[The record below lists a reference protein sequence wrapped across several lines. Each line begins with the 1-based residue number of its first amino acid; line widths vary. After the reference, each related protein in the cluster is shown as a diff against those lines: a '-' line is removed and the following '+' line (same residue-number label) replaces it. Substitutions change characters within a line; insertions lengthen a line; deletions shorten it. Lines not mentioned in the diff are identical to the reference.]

1 MLVADEPTTRYAR
14 AATGGYVAYQVV
26 GDGPVDVLVNHP
38 PVFPIDLMWDEPR
51 LAYFLNRL
59 SSFARHIWFD
69 VRGTGASDSIPH
81 GEGRLLEHV
90 VDDMVAVLDAVGCER
105 VALLELGVP
114 VGVWF
119 TATHPERTAA
129 LVLVNSTARLRRADD
144 YPEGLSD
151 EQVKGQMERAE
162 DPDETSD
169 GTLTILAPSLVDDA
183 RFQRWFRRAARL
195 TAPPEERLWR
205 QRTVYDLDLR
215 DVLSAIRVPTLVLDR
230 RERRIVDQTRYL
242 ADHIDGAMYKELSGA
257 DALPFVGDA
266 DSVVDAIEE
275 FLTGRLSPPATDR
288 VLATVLFTDVVNST
302 AQAEQMGDRRW
313 RELLATHDA
322 VVSAELDRH
331 RGREIKSTGD
341 GVLATFDGPGRAI
354 RCACAIRDA
363 VRALGIEIRAG
374 LHTGEIELRG
384 DDIGG
389 IAVHVGQ
396 RVASHAAAGEVLISR
411 TVADLIAGSDIEL
424 LDRGEHELKGVTGT
438 WRLFSIRA

>member
-1 MLVADEPTTRYAR
+1 VSEPPDTRYAK

-69 VRGTGASDSIPH
+69 VRGTGASDAIPH

-114 VGVWF
+114 VGLWF
-119 TATHPERTAA
+119 TATHPERATA

-151 EQVKGQMERAE
+151 DQIEAQIERGF
-162 DPDETSD
+162 DPNETLD
-169 GTLTILAPSLVDDA
+169 GTSAIFASSLVDDR
-183 RFQRWFRRAARL
+183 RFQHWLRRAARL
-195 TAPPEERLWR
+195 TAPPEERR
-205 QRTVYDLDLR
+205 RRTRTIYDIDLR
-215 DVLSAIRVPTLVLDR
+215 DVLSAVRAPTLVIGR
-230 RERRIVDQTRYL
+230 RERRSGDQTRYL
-242 ADHIDGAMYKELSGA
+242 ADHIDGATLAEVPGS
-257 DALPFVGDA
+257 DVFPFVGDA
-266 DSVVDAIEE
+266 DAVLDSIEE
-275 FLTGRLSPPATDR
+275 FLTGKLSPPAADR

-302 AQAEQMGDRRW
+302 SQAERMGDRRW

-322 VVSAELDRH
+322 VVRAELEQH

-341 GVLATFDGPGRAI
+341 GVLAIFDGPGRAI

-363 VRALGIEIRAG
+363 IRALGLEIRAG

-389 IAVHVGQ
+389 IAVHIGQ
-396 RVASHAAAGEVLISR
+396 RVAAHAAPSEVLVSR
-411 TVADLIAGSDIEL
+411 TVADLVAGSQIEL
-424 LDRGEHELKGVTGT
+424 LDRGDHTLKGVSGT
-438 WRLFSIRA
+438 WRLFSVRSE